1 MAILVPRRW
10 LLATPRH
17 RRLLAPT
24 LVATAITLL
33 AIGAAIVVRLADLP
47 PSVARFVLA
56 GRDIALLAIPLSFVV
71 GFFQQA
77 AERYQAL
84 LAAIPDPIARYDPD
98 GRSLPLET
106 GDPDAPREG
115 PARRLFEGLPAD
127 VAMRLL
133 GAARDALA
141 SRRMQTLDYETLDG
155 DGTTRFLEARI
166 VPSGDEDVLVI
177 ARDFTAQRAAEDEL
191 RASRARIVAAG
202 DEARRRLERD
212 LHDGAQQRLVA
223 LVVAL
228 RVLHAKATGRV
239 DDELLRDL
247 DEATDELKTGLAELR
262 DLAQGIHPAVLTE
275 AGLAAGLATLA
286 ERSPIPARVLAVPDR
301 RLPPE
306 VEATAY
312 FVASEALA
320 NAAKHAA
327 ARRVTVAAE
336 LQGDDLTVTIRDDG
350 VGGAATTGGT
360 GLRGLRDRV
369 EALGGDL
376 TITSPRGEG
385 TTIRAR
391 IPVVEAAAD
400 DRAMSGIPHGA
411 G

>member
-1 MAILVPRRW
+1 M
-10 LLATPRH
+10 
-17 RRLLAPT
+17 
-24 LVATAITLL
+24 
-33 AIGAAIVVRLADLP
+33 RLADLP

-56 GRDIALLAIPLSFVV
+56 GRDIALLAIPLGFVV

-166 VPSGDEDVLVI
+166 VPSGDEDVLAI
-177 ARDFTAQRAAEDEL
+177 ARDFTAQRAAEEEL

-239 DDELLRDL
+239 DEELLGDL
-247 DEATDELKTGLAELR
+247 DDATDELKAGLAELR

-320 NAAKHAA
+320 NAVKHAA
-327 ARRVTVAAE
+327 AQRVTVAAE

-376 TITSPRGEG
+376 AITSPRGEG